1 MDFLDYVRAMRR
13 RWWLVVGATMAAV
26 GLAVVVTMRTPPQ
39 YATSVTFFVTMP
51 ATGVSDAYQG
61 DLFSQQRVKSY
72 ADLLTSDRLAQLVA
86 GRAALEGLEPDG
98 VRSRVSARPVPN
110 TVLLRA
116 TVVDGSPE
124 RSRRIAEVLA
134 TEFISLVQ
142 ALETPP
148 GSATP
153 SVKVELVGGPRLEP
167 APVSPRPARNLGLA
181 VLLGLIAG
189 SAAAVLREV
198 LDTTVKSVEAL
209 RDVSASPVL
218 GTVPYDGAAR
228 KAPLIVADRARSA
241 RAEAYRRLRT
251 NLQFVDVDGP
261 VRAIVVTSAVPGE
274 GKSTTASNLAIAF
287 GEAGKRVLL
296 VDADLRMPRIAEYL
310 GLEGAVGLTNVLAGL
325 VPVADVV
332 QQWGRGGLWV
342 LPSGSVPPNP
352 SELLG
357 SQNMA
362 DLLVSLREDF
372 DMVIL
377 DAPPLLPVTD
387 AAIVAARCDG
397 AVLVARY
404 GRTSRSQ
411 IAGAM
416 DALRAVDARVLGCLL
431 NMLPPAGGDAYGY
444 DYGYGYGYGYGH
456 RSTSARDAQR
466 RDPLHRE
473 SPFADRQIGGRG
485 LHPPDPPDAADG
497 SDAKVSAGRGDR
509 P

>member
-1 MDFLDYVRAMRR
+1 MNLLDYLRVLRR
-13 RWWLVVGATMAAV
+13 RWWLPVGATMLAV
-26 GLAVVVTMRTPPQ
+26 ALAVVVTVRTPPL

-72 ADLLTSDRLAQLVA
+72 ADLLTSDRLARAVA
-86 GRAALEGLEPDG
+86 SRDGLNPDY
-98 VRSRVSARPVPN
+98 VRSRVNAQPVPS

-116 TVVDGSPE
+116 TVLDESPE

-134 TEFISLVQ
+134 TEFVTLVE

-148 GSATP
+148 GGATP
-153 SVKVELVGGPRLEP
+153 SVKVELVGGPRLD
-167 APVSPRPARNLGLA
+167 ATPVSPRPARNVGLA
-181 VLLGLIAG
+181 VLIGLLVG
-189 SAAAVLREV
+189 SSVALLREV
-198 LDTTVKSVEAL
+198 LDTTVKSVEGL
-209 RDVSASPVL
+209 REMSTSPVL

-228 KAPLIVADRARSA
+228 RAPLIVAGGARSA

-261 VRAIVVTSAVPGE
+261 ARTIVVTSAVPGE
-274 GKSTTASNLAIAF
+274 GKSTTASNLAIAV

-310 GLEGAVGLTNVLAGL
+310 GLEGAVGLTNVLAGQ

-362 DLLVSLREDF
+362 DLLESLRGDF
-372 DMVIL
+372 DTVIL

-387 AAIVAARCDG
+387 AAVVAARCDG
-397 AVLVARY
+397 AVLVARC
-404 GRTSRSQ
+404 GRTSRAQ

-431 NMLPPAGGDAYGY
+431 NMLPPARQEAYGY

-456 RSTSARDAQR
+456 RTRSARDAQR
-466 RDPLHRE
+466 HDPLHQDG
-473 SPFADRQIGGRG
+473 PFADRQIGGKSEAG
-485 LHPPDPPDAADG
+485 APSAT
-497 SDAKVSAGRGDR
+497 VSAMRGDR